1 MLGIIIQAR
10 NNSSRLPNKIILP
23 IFDDLTILD
32 IIIQKLKSSNIGKI
46 ILATSNNTKDE
57 VLKKYSLKY
66 NIDFFQGSENNVL
79 DRFIL
84 ACKKHNVD
92 KVIRVCADNPFID
105 VCLLKKLI
113 NLSSKKQYDYASY
126 YYNNTPTIRTH
137 FGIFSEYVSLS
148 ALKKIKEATCE
159 NKYIEHVTNYI
170 YENEQKFKILKI
182 PFIFQGESI
191 RLTIDDPEDFKLLKN
206 IILQNN
212 KLLFMNHND
221 IFTFLDQNNEFKE
234 VMKKQILKYEK

>member
-10 NNSSRLPNKIILP
+10 NNSSRLPNKINLP

-32 IIIQKLKSSNIGKI
+32 IIIQKLKTFNNIKI
-46 ILATSNNTKDE
+46 ILATSNNNKDE

-84 ACKKHNVD
+84 ACEKYNVN

-105 VCLLKKLI
+105 VSLLKTLI
-113 NLSSKKQYDYASY
+113 DLSSEKQYDYASY

-137 FGIFSEYVSLS
+137 FGIFAEYVSLS
-148 ALKKIKEATCE
+148 ALKKIKEATSK

-170 YENEQKFKILKI
+170 YENEQTFNILKI
-182 PFIFQGESI
+182 PFKYKGESI
-191 RLTIDDPEDFKLLKN
+191 RLTIDDHEDFKLLKN

-212 KLLFMNHND
+212 KLLFMNYND
-221 IFTFLDQNNEFKE
+221 IFTFLIKNNEFKKI
-234 VMKKQILKYEK
+234 MKKQISKYQK